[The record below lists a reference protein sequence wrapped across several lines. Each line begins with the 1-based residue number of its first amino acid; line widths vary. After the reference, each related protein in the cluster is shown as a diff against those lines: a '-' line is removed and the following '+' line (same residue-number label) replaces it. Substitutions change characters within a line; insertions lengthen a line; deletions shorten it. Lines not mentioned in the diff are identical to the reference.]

1 MAKIKCPK
9 CGTEM
14 EEGSRF
20 CTSCGYRLGAS
31 AAGASAAAA
40 AAAAAAADVKNEI
53 KASADAAAAAKADAA
68 KADAAKAADGSEPK
82 YKPLEPV
89 KFEGTASIPKVE
101 AKTDGAPS
109 PEAPASAPA
118 PAQATSAFDATG
130 YSPVSQ
136 NVTADVPAAAGRRER
151 SDYPRPEVKIS
162 RTKPQKKQ
170 TAPERILN
178 IIASLLLCFLI
189 AVSALMGL
197 ACGFADRAL
206 TPDGVQR
213 IVSGI
218 DVTKIMIEGKTFPE
232 TIVNAFGLD
241 YGTLGLIGVTE
252 ESINKSFS
260 SVTALAASR
269 LGEAAGMVREG
280 KDIEDFTLVTR
291 GEIMDILKDSGSD
304 IIGSIPVEGLSE
316 SIYDIIDQGLINAGY
331 GDGLTVR
338 KTIDSMGE
346 ARAAE
351 TRKAIQ
357 SAHAA
362 IKALNFVM
370 YGFFGV
376 AVMLVIVLFILNKRR
391 LRASFFWLFLSCAA
405 VSASMLAIHFNWIRL
420 RSVQSVAGLTEAL
433 QPIAVDYTLKYGVVS
448 AAAAVISLALCVV
461 CAVVGARRK
470 AKRGR

>member
-20 CTSCGYRLGAS
+20 CTSCGYRLGVS
-31 AAGASAAAA
+31 AAGASV
-40 AAAAAAADVKNEI
+40 AAAAAADVKNEI
-53 KASADAAAAAKADAA
+53 KASADAAAAA

-109 PEAPASAPA
+109 PEAPSPEAPAPAPA

-136 NVTADVPAAAGRRER
+136 NVTADIPAAAGRRER
-151 SDYPRPEVKIS
+151 TDYPRPEVKIS

-252 ESINKSFS
+252 ESINESFS

-291 GEIMDILKDSGSD
+291 GEIMDILKDSGSG

-331 GDGLTVR
+331 GDGLTVS

-351 TRKAIQ
+351 ARKAIQ